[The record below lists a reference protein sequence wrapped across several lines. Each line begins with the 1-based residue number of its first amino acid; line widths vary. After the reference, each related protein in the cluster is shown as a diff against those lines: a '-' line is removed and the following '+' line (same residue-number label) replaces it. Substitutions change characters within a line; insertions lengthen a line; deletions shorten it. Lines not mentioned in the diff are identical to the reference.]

1 MKPETIGELNI
12 MNQTLIEKID
22 AHIETSNLNYEK
34 MLDAISELNKT
45 CDLTLQQALKT
56 NGRVNL
62 IEPLALDYGIN
73 RERIKGAVTFASIVG
88 AAAIAGSV
96 MLGKLYV
103 DTVKRDTADMVY
115 TKIINNL
122 DLEFEESKSN
132 KETKTSSKSN

>member
-45 CDLTLQQALKT
+45 CGLTLQQALKT
-56 NGRVNL
+56 NGRVNI
-62 IEPLALDYGIN
+62 IEPLALDYQEN
-73 RERIKGAVTFASIVG
+73 RARIRGAVTFASIVG

-115 TKIINNL
+115 TKIINSL
-122 DLEFEESKSN
+122 DLEYEESKSN

>member
-12 MNQTLIEKID
+12 MNQTLIEKLD

-34 MLDAISELNKT
+34 MFEAISELNKT

-56 NGRVNL
+56 NGRVNT
-62 IEPLALDYGIN
+62 IEPLALDYQEN
-73 RERIKGAVTFASIVG
+73 RARIRGAVTFASIVG

-122 DLEFEESKSN
+122 DLEYEESKSN

>member
-34 MLDAISELNKT
+34 MLDAISELHKT

-56 NGRVNL
+56 NGRVNT
-62 IEPLALDYGIN
+62 IEPLALDYQEN
-73 RERIKGAVTFASIVG
+73 RARIRGAVTFASIVG

-122 DLEFEESKSN
+122 DLEYEESKSN
-132 KETKTSSKSN
+132 